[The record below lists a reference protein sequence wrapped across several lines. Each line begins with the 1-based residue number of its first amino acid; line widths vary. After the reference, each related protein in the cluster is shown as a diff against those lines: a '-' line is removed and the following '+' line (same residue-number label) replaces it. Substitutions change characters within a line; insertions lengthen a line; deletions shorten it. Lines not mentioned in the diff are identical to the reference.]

1 MAEFRIPK
9 LYPPQLEFINS
20 QRRYNGYGGARG
32 GGKSFVIRPLV
43 GLLALTYSGIQMLV
57 LRRTFPELRENHIIP
72 MRKLFKC
79 DDPNK
84 SERIAS
90 YKTADKVFEFPN
102 GSRAVMGYCDGEMD
116 VLQFQG
122 QSYDVI
128 FMEEATQFTEF
139 QFNCLTECNRPSGQ
153 IKGKQF
159 KPRMYFT
166 ANPGGVGHQ
175 WFKRLFIDKK
185 YKQSEKP
192 EDYAMI
198 RAKVYDNE
206 FIMDNDPDYVRAL
219 QNLPSERRKAMLDG
233 DWDAFEG
240 QFFPEFNRDIH
251 VIKSFTPDSSYRIFR
266 TRDYGLDML
275 ACYWVACDT
284 ENNFYVYKELYE
296 SGLIVS
302 DAGRKINEMTN
313 EKIYVDFAPPD
324 LYNKNSQTGKSAV
337 DLFYSECGHILT
349 KANNDRANGWLAVKE
364 MLKVRQDYQGNYNP
378 KLFICENCTNLI
390 RTLPLL
396 VFDPKHPEDCLKDP
410 HEITHAPDALRYLCA
425 SWTNPP
431 IKAQE
436 IEETIKTPLD
446 TYKILKEEN
455 QEGDYYEG
463 VF

>member
-20 QRRYNGYGGARG
+20 QKRYNGYGGARG

-166 ANPGGVGHQ
+166 ANPGGKDIV
-175 WFKRLFIDKK
+175 K
-185 YKQSEKP
+185 YKIP
-192 EDYAMI
+192 IA
-198 RAKVYDNE
+198 
-206 FIMDNDPDYVRAL
+206 
-219 QNLPSERRKAMLDG
+219 
-233 DWDAFEG
+233 
-240 QFFPEFNRDIH
+240 
-251 VIKSFTPDSSYRIFR
+251 TPY
-266 TRDYGLDML
+266 
-275 ACYWVACDT
+275 
-284 ENNFYVYKELYE
+284 
-296 SGLIVS
+296 S
-302 DAGRKINEMTN
+302 DVE
-313 EKIYVDFAPPD
+313 
-324 LYNKNSQTGKSAV
+324 
-337 DLFYSECGHILT
+337 
-349 KANNDRANGWLAVKE
+349 
-364 MLKVRQDYQGNYNP
+364 
-378 KLFICENCTNLI
+378 
-390 RTLPLL
+390 
-396 VFDPKHPEDCLKDP
+396 
-410 HEITHAPDALRYLCA
+410 
-425 SWTNPP
+425 
-431 IKAQE
+431 
-436 IEETIKTPLD
+436 
-446 TYKILKEEN
+446 
-455 QEGDYYEG
+455 
-463 VF
+463 